1 MGKNIS
7 VNVSSK
13 DSLNILA
20 HAKQSAT
27 NALKTGSKRTIQKTS
42 EATGDFI
49 GNKIADKTARVS
61 KSYLQNN
68 LLKIKNKHL
77 AKDIYLQKKD
87 KKLLV
92 V

>member
-27 NALKTGSKRTIQKTS
+27 NALKTGSKRTI
-42 EATGDFI
+42 
-49 GNKIADKTARVS
+49 
-61 KSYLQNN
+61 
-68 LLKIKNKHL
+68 
-77 AKDIYLQKKD
+77 
-87 KKLLV
+87 
-92 V
+92 